1 MVIVILFPDG
11 SAARKEEEEKLA
23 LTKMAARTETESKN
37 TATAMACFRRRNPH
51 GIYSRR
57 PRGAGPRCQPA
68 KVEVACEARQQLW
81 VTRQGRRKAER
92 GRSQPTGNRR
102 ERKRDISVGVRHP
115 PEPGDPD
122 GLGHGGDSA
131 MAWSCACG

>member
-1 MVIVILFPDG
+1 MFPDG

-68 KVEVACEARQQLW
+68 KVEVACEARATA
-81 VTRQGRRKAER
+81 VVGDAAGEKKSRA
-92 GRSQPTGNRR
+92 R
-102 ERKRDISVGVRHP
+102 EREREI
-115 PEPGDPD
+115 
-122 GLGHGGDSA
+122 
-131 MAWSCACG
+131 